1 MVLVLVLVL
10 VSWFIEKQSENPA
23 ISSQRYA
30 TTLNLEED
38 DYSDDDYSYEEDEE
52 YEDDEEYEEEG
63 DSKATSFLFDKM
75 FLFIEKNCIY
85 LFQRRETELLD

>member
-1 MVLVLVLVL
+1 M

-75 FLFIEKNCIY
+75 CKNCIY
-85 LFQRRETELLD
+85 SFQRKESEALELLD